1 VRPFRSNEQHLIDP
15 KGIWLIKKSKI
26 ENGGTQIEGK
36 DDKLVIQHVLSGRYL
51 ASSDDGY
58 ASLSSELWEKN
69 VCWSLQSYSGSEDG
83 AGSIA
88 HGDVAWIIQDSKTGK
103 DDSAAGEVI
112 WLSDISAEPDH
123 ACVQVNFAARKND
136 AISQGAHL
144 AAPSRRERPACAS
157 KRKCPYLF

>member
-69 VCWSLQSYSGSEDG
+69 VCWSLQSYSGSGEYCARGRGVDHSG
-83 AGSIA
+83 Q
-88 HGDVAWIIQDSKTGK
+88 QD
-103 DDSAAGEVI
+103 
-112 WLSDISAEPDH
+112 
-123 ACVQVNFAARKND
+123 R
-136 AISQGAHL
+136 QGRQRSGRGYL
-144 AAPSRRERPACAS
+144 A
-157 KRKCPYLF
+157 L